1 MQYTDDQVRQALR
14 ESMDQ
19 GFSLEDS
26 LRGAA
31 DKFGVQ
37 QDQLSR
43 VQGML
48 GESPSIT
55 NTLQSAGL
63 QETKPPTD
71 PSQLAK
77 YLINTNPNFGK
88 TTLDKYLSDYAA
100 ASAAAEG
107 SFDKPDIGTVD
118 VGGWQ
123 FSPTQG
129 FSTDPMGGSY
139 GTGTVGGYQATKSEK
154 NQTGNPTQTTL
165 TYDANGNI
173 TGSTVRYFTGSD
185 SGMEYQFD
193 ASGKAIGKP
202 RGFDSSES
210 WKDTALSLL
219 PMAAMAFGVPLGEL
233 LGGGALGAAGSGA
246 LFSGAG
252 AALAGKEG
260 SDLLKS
266 ALVGGATSAVGAGL
280 GATAGRAA
288 GEFAGNLFTDPDLA
302 SLAAQTT
309 RGAVE
314 GGIKSLPGAIATG
327 DTGRLKTGVLT
338 GGAMGAA
345 TSLAG
350 DTQLPFTKQ
359 QAEAAI
365 NLTRAIQSGNMTSAV
380 NSAATLINNP
390 DITVATRAATL
401 LKAINSGNPNAILAA
416 TQMLGNA
423 VGRTGGATSTKVAE
437 APGGAFETS
446 AIIEPGDMGGTLV
459 PGEAGEDYID
469 PNKVY
474 VTGQGAPV
482 DLLSLLDVDTVSA
495 GLPTNRADQKV
506 ELEAPRSREDIAL
519 DYFFYPDDLGEST
532 VPAGQKVDVLGNTL
546 PPDSVDVIG
555 LFDRDLGTEQVQVTD
570 KKLPPDDIT
579 DQKVDVT
586 DTRLTK
592 DDTTT
597 TTTTPTTTTVT
608 PPVTKTTPPTGGGPV
623 TKTTAYK
630 PWTPIP
636 EAQAQ
641 QPFRPGLADV
651 FYGKGALEFGP
662 GAAAM
667 ADVADFQGRK
677 AQARR
682 SMELALDAA
691 GGENQADDAYERLM
705 SLAKESPAATVE
717 ELMNIIGRG

>member
-37 QDQLSR
+37 QDQLDR
-43 VQGML
+43 AKTDIVGNLQNAGL
-48 GESPSIT
+48 KESPV
-55 NTLQSAGL
+55 TLIQ
-63 QETKPPTD
+63 
-71 PSQLAK
+71 QLSK
-77 YLINTNPNFGK
+77 TNPDFTKGFDFSNVGRMGDESTGVIQAPSTNLGGYNVKALAEFADVG
-88 TTLDKYLSDYAA
+88 
-100 ASAAAEG
+100 EG
-107 SFDKPDIGTVD
+107 SYA
-118 VGGWQ
+118 
-123 FSPTQG
+123 PTG
-129 FSTDPMGGSY
+129 KL
-139 GTGTVGGYQATKSEK
+139 GGYEATK
-154 NQTGNPTQTTL
+154 TDTQSNGKPLISTFKYDSNGAL
-165 TYDANGNI
+165 TS
-173 TGSTVRYFTGSD
+173 STVRSYEGSD
-185 SGMEYQFD
+185 SGTEYILDAAGKVIGSSKFD
-193 ASGKAIGKP
+193 
-202 RGFDSSES
+202 DSEA
-210 WKDTALSLL
+210 WKGTALSLL
-219 PMAAMAFGVPLGEL
+219 PMATMAFGVPLGEL

-246 LFSGAG
+246 LFSGTG

-469 PNKVY
+469 PNRVY

-506 ELEAPRSREDIAL
+506 EVEAPRSREDIAL

-532 VPAGQKVDVLGNTL
+532 VPAGQKVDVVGRTL
-546 PPDSVDVIG
+546 PPQSVDVIG